1 MRGVSDHWLEL
12 QVGVAGVQG
21 YSHEPAQ
28 PAAACAAS
36 ATTRPHS
43 ARSTE
48 PEGISPPRIDQGT
61 PGLCARSALPSI
73 RTVHLRR
80 ALLLFA
86 IVLGLAAIAAS
97 VSRPGDNTSE
107 RGTSSP
113 GVSQATDTERAPTA
127 SPGSADAAEPLAAV
141 TFDNPEREPT
151 RRVSAGQATTVL
163 VEVDEPGEVE
173 IPDLGLSAP
182 GEPLTPA
189 RFEVF
194 SAEPGTHEVLFT
206 PAAADEPDEVG
217 TLAIEPEDG

>member
-1 MRGVSDHWLEL
+1 M
-12 QVGVAGVQG
+12 
-21 YSHEPAQ
+21 
-28 PAAACAAS
+28 
-36 ATTRPHS
+36 
-43 ARSTE
+43 
-48 PEGISPPRIDQGT
+48 
-61 PGLCARSALPSI
+61 
-73 RTVHLRR
+73 HLRR

-97 VSRPGDNTSE
+97 VSRPRDTTGE
-107 RGTSSP
+107 RATTP
-113 GVSQATDTERAPTA
+113 PAVPQATETERAPTA
-127 SPGSADAAEPLAAV
+127 SPGSANAAEPLAAV

-151 RRVSAGQATTVL
+151 RRVAAGQATTVL
-163 VEVDEPGEVE
+163 VEVDEPGQVE